1 MGDYPQ
7 RNLASLASKKND
19 LNNRE
24 QDLVDEINR
33 LRRVKE
39 EIVSGYEFISELEK
53 IKRYT
58 VNSNFTVACIDEY
71 NQNKL
76 YDLNNNQI
84 EEEEY
89 EDDDNVNGEAQ
100 MGGLDLNG
108 EYQHA

>member
-19 LNNRE
+19 LKNRE

-53 IKRYT
+53 VKRYT
-58 VNSNFTVACIDEY
+58 VNSKFTVKCIDEY

-76 YDLNNNQI
+76 Y
-84 EEEEY
+84 
-89 EDDDNVNGEAQ
+89 A
-100 MGGLDLNG
+100 
-108 EYQHA
+108 